1 MEAITALKGERLLGC
16 EYPIIQAP
24 MAGAQGSDMAIA
36 VSNAGGLGS
45 LPCAMLSVDSMV
57 SEIQRIKEATD
68 NPYNLNFFCHHETAY
83 DEAQHE
89 AWQKKLAPYFSEFGA
104 TPKSLPNSASRA
116 PFSHAIADAIE
127 AFLPPVVSFHFGLP
141 DPELVQR
148 VKSWG
153 SKVLSS
159 ATTLEEAL
167 WLEARGVDGIIAQGV
182 EAGGHRG
189 MFLSNDITTQMG
201 LFSLVSQLS
210 QSVKVPVI
218 AAGGV
223 ASHQDMKALLSLGA
237 KGVQV
242 GTSYLLCD
250 ESRISDGHRKVLQ
263 SKDAQHTALTN
274 VFTGRPARSVVNR
287 AMKELQYM
295 SPYAPDFPHASIE
308 INQLKALDAKQGGT
322 NFASLWCGQNP
333 SGCRAISAYE
343 LTKQLAQG

>member
-1 MEAITALKGERLLGC
+1 MTITDSKHLLGC

-45 LPCAMLSVDSMV
+45 LPCAMLSVEDMV
-57 SEIQRIKEATD
+57 REIALVKAGTS
-68 NPYNLNFFCHHETAY
+68 NPYNVNFFCHQTADY
-83 DEAQHE
+83 DEVAHQ
-89 AWQKKLAPYFSEFGA
+89 AWQAALMPYFTEFGA
-104 TPKSLPNSASRA
+104 TPKSLPNSANRA

-127 AFLPPVVSFHFGLP
+127 SFAPPVVSFHFGLP

-153 SKVLSS
+153 GKVLSS

-189 MFLSNDITTQMG
+189 MFLSDDITTQVG
-201 LFSLVSQLS
+201 LFPLVSQLT
-210 QSVKVPVI
+210 KILTVPVI

-223 ASHQDMKALLSLGA
+223 AHHQDIQALLALGA
-237 KGVQV
+237 TAVQI

-250 ESRISDGHRKVLQ
+250 ESRITAGHRAVLQ
-263 SKDAQHTALTN
+263 SEAAQHTALTN

-287 AMKELQYM
+287 AMKALHYM
-295 SPYAPDFPHASIE
+295 SPVAPAFPHAAIE
-308 INQLKALDAKQGGT
+308 MAQLKALDAQQGGT

-333 SGCRAISAYE
+333 SGCQAISAYE
-343 LTKQLAQG
+343 LTKRLAIG

>member
-1 MEAITALKGERLLGC
+1 MNNTLAVQLLGC

-24 MAGAQGSDMAIA
+24 MAGAQGSEMAIA

-45 LPCAMLSVDSMV
+45 LPCAMLSIDNMV
-57 SEIQRIKEATD
+57 SEIKRIQAATD
-68 NPYNLNFFCHHETAY
+68 KPYNLNFFCHQETAY
-83 DEAQHE
+83 DDTRQE
-89 AWQKKLAPYFSEFGA
+89 AWQRLLKPYFAEYGA
-104 TPKSLPNSASRA
+104 TPKSRPNSANRA

-127 AFLPPVVSFHFGLP
+127 PFSPPVVSFHFGLP
-141 DPELVQR
+141 NAELIQR

-153 SKVLSS
+153 SKILSS

-189 MFLSNDITTQMG
+189 MFLSDDITTQMG
-201 LFSLVSQLS
+201 LLSLVSQLT
-210 QSVKVPVI
+210 QTVTIPVI
-218 AAGGV
+218 AAGGI
-223 ASHQDMKALLSLGA
+223 AHHRDIQALLSLGA
-237 KGVQV
+237 TAVQV

-250 ESRISDGHRKVLQ
+250 ESQISHGHRQVLQ
-263 SKDAQHTALTN
+263 SEVAQHTALTN

-287 AMKELQYM
+287 AMTELHYM
-295 SPYAPDFPHASIE
+295 SPFAPAFPHAAIE
-308 INQLKALDAKQGGT
+308 MTQLKALEAQSGGI

-333 SGCRAISAYE
+333 SGCKPISAYA